1 LLLEKK
7 NNGWLEKCFLP
18 SHDQFDTIRPMIQ
31 TATRVEQLSE
41 VAEQIPT
48 FVAVGSF
55 DGVHLGHQAV
65 LQKMVAAAQEARV
78 RTAVLTFFPHPKRV
92 IQQLTEPYYLGTL
105 DERVARLAELGIH
118 LIITHPFNDRVRHIR
133 AATFVEALCHYLDM
147 RQLWGGNFALGYQ
160 REGDIPFLRRL
171 GTEKGYT
178 VMQVNEIVS
187 WQGERVSSSRIRR
200 SLLEGD
206 MAEVTGC
213 LGRPYQVSGVVVHGK
228 QMGRTIGFPTANLDV
243 WPEQLLPDNG
253 VYATFAWLDGVRHV
267 AATNVGVRP
276 TVNGHQLTVEAHLL
290 DFDGDLYGRTIH
302 LDFIKR
308 IRPETK
314 FPGLDALKAQIQADV
329 QQVRELLSSN

>member
-1 LLLEKK
+1 
-7 NNGWLEKCFLP
+7 
-18 SHDQFDTIRPMIQ
+18 MIQ

-41 VAEQIPT
+41 ITEKKPT
-48 FVAVGSF
+48 FVAIGSF

-65 LQKMVAAAQEARV
+65 LQKMVTAAQEAHM

-105 DERVARLAELGIH
+105 DERVAQLAELGID
-118 LIITHPFNDRVRHIR
+118 LIITHPFNEQVRQTR
-133 AATFVEALCHYLDM
+133 AAAFVEELCHYLDM

-171 GTEKGYT
+171 GAEKGYT
-178 VMQVNEIVS
+178 VEQVDALIS

-206 MAEVTGC
+206 IAEVNGC
-213 LGRPYQVSGVVVHGK
+213 LGRPYRISGTVVHGA
-228 QMGRTIGFPTANLDV
+228 QMGRTIGFPTANLDF

-253 VYATFAWLDGVRHV
+253 VYATYAWLGDVRHV

-276 TVNGHQLTVEAHLL
+276 TVNGHGVIVEAHLL
-290 DFDGDLYGRTIH
+290 DFDGDLYGRTID

-314 FPGLDALKAQIQADV
+314 FPSLDALKDQIKADV
-329 QQVRELLSSN
+329 QQVRQLLPNN